1 MTFLTPLGL
10 LGLLGI
16 AILILIYIIK
26 PNYQQKMIS
35 STYIWK
41 LSLKYKKKRIPVSK
55 LRNLLIILCQVF
67 ILAACAAILA
77 KPVKILKEATKEVEV
92 VAIIDSSA
100 SMRTQ
105 LEGESRFERAVN
117 KVQALS
123 EDILSKNGLVS
134 VIVAD
139 NGPSFLL
146 QKIRSEGKT
155 EILNALNELLKSE
168 ETECSYGS
176 ADIEGALSLCQ
187 DIVNENETAKIY
199 LYTDT
204 TYSYVPEGIT
214 VVNVSE
220 GEEWN
225 AAVLDAYAEINDNYY
240 SFYVDLACYGRD
252 EEIDLTL
259 EIHNAN
265 ATDSND
271 KGNSVPVS
279 FTTTV
284 VCNQDVTKR
293 IIFLNKDLYQGGG
306 NISENVIYCLIEDDS
321 KIYSYQSI
329 HIFINVDDSFRED
342 NNFNIYNGQKEV
354 LKVQYASSEPEPFM
368 STALAKVKSYFSDN
382 WDIQITQ
389 VKKGEQPALV
399 GFDFYIF
406 EHSMPDELPTDGVV
420 FLMDPNKASS
430 GAGFRVVE
438 EYNFQ
443 ESVSLKADNKDHALM
458 RYVTAEKITVSR
470 FTRIEYDADRYET
483 LISYGEGNYPVLAVS
498 DEKDS
503 KTVVMGFS
511 IHYSNLAVLTDFVI
525 FMINTFEYF
534 FPATVSGNSFEVNET
549 ITLNAR
555 GETLSVTSIDGL
567 NPQTFD
573 SFPAKLTLD
582 IPGTYKLTQTTFT
595 DKEIYENIYVK
606 IPAAESNI
614 WATSETLTNLYQ
626 KTEEKIFYEEWLRYV
641 AAVLVAILFI
651 EWWLRSRESM

>member
-16 AILILIYIIK
+16 AVLILIYIIK

-35 STYIWK
+35 STYVWK
-41 LSLKYKKKRIPVSK
+41 LSLKYKKKRIPISK
-55 LRNLLIILCQVF
+55 LRNLLIILCQIL
-67 ILAACAAILA
+67 ILAACAGILA
-77 KPVKILKEATKEVEV
+77 RPVKILKEATKEVEV

-117 KVQALS
+117 KVQTLS
-123 EDILSKNGLVS
+123 EDILAKNGLVS

-139 NGPSFLL
+139 NGPSFLV
-146 QKIRSEGKT
+146 QKIKAEGQT
-155 EILNALNELLKSE
+155 EIVDALNGLLESE

-176 ADIEGALSLCQ
+176 ADIEGALALCR

-204 TYSYVPEGIT
+204 SYSYVPEGIT

-225 AAVLDAYAEINDNYY
+225 AAVLDAYAEMSDNYY

-265 ATDSND
+265 TEDSND
-271 KGNSVPVS
+271 KGNSVPIS
-279 FTTTV
+279 FTTSV

-293 IIFLNKDLYQGGG
+293 IVFLNKDLYQGGG
-306 NISENVIYCLIEDDS
+306 NISENVIYYLIEDNS

-354 LKVQYASSEPEPFM
+354 VKVQYASSEPEPFM
-368 STALAKVKSYFSDN
+368 STALARVKAYFNED
-382 WDIQITQ
+382 WDIQVTQ
-389 VKKGEQPALV
+389 VKKGEAPALT

-406 EHSMPDELPTDGVV
+406 EHDMPDELPEDGVV
-420 FLMDPNKASS
+420 FLMNPDTAPQ

-438 EYNFQ
+438 EYGYEENIY
-443 ESVSLKADNKDHALM
+443 LKADNKDHALM
-458 RYVTAEKITVSR
+458 KYVAAENITISR
-470 FTRIEYDADRYET
+470 VKRIEFEMDRYEP
-483 LISYGEGNYPVLAVS
+483 LISYGAGNYPVLAVS
-498 DEKDS
+498 DGQTS

-511 IHYSNLAVLTDFVI
+511 LHYSNLAVLKDFVI
-525 FMINTFEYF
+525 LMINTFEYF
-534 FPATVSGNSFEVNET
+534 FPATVSGDSFEVNET

-555 GETLSVTSIDGL
+555 GETLSVASVDGL

-595 DKEIYENIYVK
+595 GKAVYENIYVK
-606 IPAAESNI
+606 IPAVESNI
-614 WATSETLTNLYQ
+614 WATSETLTNLYE
-626 KTEEKIFYEEWLRYV
+626 KTEEPIFYEEWLRYV
-641 AAVLVAILFI
+641 AAALVAILFI
-651 EWWLRSRESM
+651 EWWLQSREGM

>member
-651 EWWLRSRESM
+651 EWWLQSRESM